1 MSDILQVGLIRLSIL
16 FIKLYV
22 LAFLVTLG
30 SQAIHE
36 TFIRCVQSGM
46 FYQLG
51 DTYIIHFLSC
61 RFLIAGATA
70 TSYQT

>member
-36 TFIRCVQSGM
+36 TFISCVQSGM
-46 FYQLG
+46 FHQLG

-61 RFLIAGATA
+61 RFLIAGATT